1 MRMDTGLIIIA
12 LLYLALSI
20 WAIAGLVSQ
29 ARSQARP
36 RR

>member
-12 LLYLALSI
+12 LLYLALTV

-29 ARSQARP
+29 ARRQP
-36 RR
+36 RTRR